1 MILCEIILISVSCGT
16 VVLLLG
22 LGYAF
27 KRLVDDLTTQI
38 NTLTLEIAN
47 QTEKIKKIQLKVLS
61 LNEISGLN
69 SI

>member
-1 MILCEIILISVSCGT
+1 MIFCEIILIGVSCSA
-16 VVLLLG
+16 VVLIIG

-27 KRLVDDLTTQI
+27 KRLVDDLVIQI
-38 NTLTLEIAN
+38 NTLTLEIDK

-69 SI
+69 M

>member
-1 MILCEIILISVSCGT
+1 MIFCEIILIGISCSAI
-16 VVLLLG
+16 VLIIG
-22 LGYAF
+22 IGYAF

-38 NTLTLEIAN
+38 NTLTLEISN

-69 SI
+69 M